1 MNDEPAAAPEDG
13 SESAVIEM
21 GSERLEAFS
30 DAVMAV
36 VMTIMAFDLRAPK
49 GATLAALRERF
60 PGLLVY
66 ILSFAFVGIYWNNH
80 HHLLRATRKISGA
93 VMWSNL
99 FLLLWLSLIP
109 VATKWVRDFPVESFP
124 AAAYGVVGLG
134 AGFAYSLLVRAI
146 IRVNGRDSTV
156 GRAIAGDRKGYASLG
171 LYAGGAALAFVS
183 PWISYAL
190 YAAVSVMWFIPD
202 RRFVPSVNE

>member
-1 MNDEPAAAPEDG
+1 
-13 SESAVIEM
+13 M

-36 VMTIMAFDLRAPK
+36 IMTIMAFDLRAPT
-49 GATLAALRERF
+49 GATLSALQERF

-80 HHLLRATRKISGA
+80 HHLLRATKKISGA

-99 FLLLWLSLIP
+99 FLLLWLSLMP
-109 VATKWVRDFPVESFP
+109 VATKWVRDFPLKPFP

-146 IRVNGRDSTV
+146 IRVNG
-156 GRAIAGDRKGYASLG
+156 
-171 LYAGGAALAFVS
+171 
-183 PWISYAL
+183 
-190 YAAVSVMWFIPD
+190 
-202 RRFVPSVNE
+202 